1 MMKIIFLGTSAS
13 KPTSERNPSS
23 VALQYNNGEFML
35 FDCGEGT
42 QRQMIKKVS
51 PMKISKIFIT
61 HLHADHIIGL
71 VGLVQ
76 SMKLNGRT
84 QLLEIFVPKDTIEY
98 MKTLFSIPYFSADFD
113 IHVIGVFEEKIDFDG
128 YWIRPFPVSHGVPAI
143 GYVFGVNDSRGKFN
157 KKLCDELGIKGE
169 MFALLEKNGKIE
181 IGGREISIKE
191 VTGKTKKGK
200 KIVYTGDTEKIEV
213 FPEEAYHCDVLIHE
227 STFVSQED
235 KKETYHSTVKEACE
249 VAKLLSAKK
258 LVLTHISQRY
268 ETKEVADE
276 SKKYC
281 ENAIVAEDFLE
292 ITL

>member
-23 VALQYNNGEFML
+23 IALQYNNGEFIL

-61 HLHADHIIGL
+61 HLHADHIFCL
-71 VGLVQ
+71 VGLIQ

-84 QLLEIFVPKDTIEY
+84 QLLHIFIPKDTIEY
-98 MKTLFSIPYFSADFD
+98 MNQLFSIPYFSADFD
-113 IHVIGVFEEKIDFDG
+113 ILITEVFDEKIEFDS

-169 MFALLEKNGKIE
+169 MFAIL
-181 IGGREISIKE
+181 
-191 VTGKTKKGK
+191 
-200 KIVYTGDTEKIEV
+200 EKIEKLRSMAGEY
-213 FPEEAYHCDVLIHE
+213 PSRKL
-227 STFVSQED
+227 QE
-235 KKETYHSTVKEACE
+235 
-249 VAKLLSAKK
+249 KLRKGKNSLY
-258 LVLTHISQRY
+258 R
-268 ETKEVADE
+268 
-276 SKKYC
+276 
-281 ENAIVAEDFLE
+281 
-292 ITL
+292 

>member
-23 VALQYNNGEFML
+23 IALQYNNGEFIL

-71 VGLVQ
+71 VGLIQ

-84 QLLEIFVPKDTIEY
+84 QLLHIFIPKDTIEY
-98 MKTLFSIPYFSADFD
+98 MNQLFSIPYFSADFD
-113 IHVIGVFEEKIDFDG
+113 ILITEVFDEKIEFDS

-169 MFALLEKNGKIE
+169 MFAILEKNREIE
-181 IGGREISIKE
+181 INGRRISIEE
-191 VTGKTKKGK
+191 VTGKIKKGK
-200 KIVYTGDTEKIEV
+200 KIVYTGDTEKLDS
-213 FPEEAYHCDVLIHE
+213 FPEEAYNCDILIHE
-227 STFVSQED
+227 STFISQED

-258 LVLTHISQRY
+258 LILTHISQRY
-268 ETKEVADE
+268 ETKEVAEE

-281 ENAIVAEDFLE
+281 QNAIVAEDFME
-292 ITL
+292 IKI